1 MAERATLNILKP
13 FAILGALTAG
23 LMLGACA
30 QSGEALQ
37 AEFLAP
43 KSAPAEPATGDD
55 SKVAQTELE
64 KATEYWG
71 KKFREQPRDLDAALS
86 FAKNLKAMGEKKQAL
101 AVVQQAA
108 VFHGNDKKLASEYGR
123 LALEL
128 EQISVAK
135 QMLAVADDPTAPD
148 WRVVSARGTVL
159 AKEGKFAD
167 AIEFYERALTLSQ
180 DQTSVMNNL
189 AMAYAGNGDAAKA
202 EAMLRQAEAKGGSAK
217 TRQNLALVLGL
228 QGKFD
233 EAKTV
238 SSADLGDVGAKSNSD
253 YLRKMVK
260 VDPAAN
266 PVVGAPVGTK
276 VAKAGKAGKAVAAQA
291 APVSDVYQ
299 PGVGDAPPVDENAP
313 TRVSASPNDALV
325 LKGMTR

>member
-1 MAERATLNILKP
+1 MATRATLKTLKP
-13 FAILGALTAG
+13 LAILGVLAAA

-30 QSGEALQ
+30 QSSDALQ
-37 AEFLAP
+37 AEFLSP
-43 KSAPAEPATGDD
+43 KSAAAEPAKGDET
-55 SKVAQTELE
+55 KVAQTELE

-108 VFHGNDKKLASEYGR
+108 VFHGDDKKLASEYGR

-159 AKEGKFAD
+159 AKEGKFAE
-167 AIEFYERALTLSQ
+167 AIDFYERALTLSQ

-189 AMAYAGNGDAAKA
+189 AMAYAGNGDAGKA

-238 SSADLGDVGAKSNSD
+238 SSADLGDAGAKSNSD

-260 VDPAAN
+260 VDPVAT
-266 PVVGAPVGTK
+266 PVVGAPAGVK
-276 VAKAGKAGKAVAAQA
+276 VAKAGKAGKAVAGKV

-299 PGVGDAPPVDENAP
+299 PAVAEAPPVDENVP
-313 TRVSASPNDALV
+313 TRVSASSNDPLV
-325 LKGMTR
+325 LKGMAR

>member
-1 MAERATLNILKP
+1 MAERATLKTLKP
-13 FAILGALTAG
+13 LAILGALAAA

-37 AEFLAP
+37 AEFLSP
-43 KSAPAEPATGDD
+43 KSAPAEPAKGDE

-71 KKFREQPRDLDAALS
+71 KKFREQPRDVEAAIS
-86 FAKNLKAMGEKKQAL
+86 YAKNLKAMGEKKQAL

-108 VFHGNDKKLASEYGR
+108 VFNGDDKKLASEYGR

-159 AKEGKFAD
+159 AKEGKFAE
-167 AIEFYERALTLSQ
+167 AIDFYERALTLSQ
-180 DQTSVMNNL
+180 DQSSVMNNL

-233 EAKTV
+233 ESKTV
-238 SSADLGDVGAKSNSD
+238 SSADLGDAGAKSNSD

-260 VDPAAN
+260 VDPVVN
-266 PVVGAPVGTK
+266 PVVSAPAGAKVTK
-276 VAKAGKAGKAVAAQA
+276 SAKAVAAKA

-299 PGVGDAPPVDENAP
+299 PAPAEAPLVDQDAPQ
-313 TRVSASPNDALV
+313 RVSASSNDPLV

>member
-1 MAERATLNILKP
+1 MAERATLNTLKP
-13 FAILGALTAG
+13 FAILGALSAA

-30 QSGEALQ
+30 QSSDALQ
-37 AEFLAP
+37 AEFLSPKTAFAD
-43 KSAPAEPATGDD
+43 KSAPAEPSKGDET
-55 SKVAQTELE
+55 KVAQTELE

-86 FAKNLKAMGEKKQAL
+86 YAKNLKAMGEKKQAL
-101 AVVQQAA
+101 AVIQQAA
-108 VFHGNDKKLASEYGR
+108 VFHGDDKKLASEYGR

-159 AKEGKFAD
+159 AKEGKFAE

-233 EAKTV
+233 ESKQV
-238 SSADLGDVGAKSNSD
+238 SSADLGDAGAKSNSD

-260 VDPAAN
+260 VDPVAN
-266 PVVGAPVGTK
+266 PV
-276 VAKAGKAGKAVAAQA
+276 AKASSGAKAAKAVAAKA

-299 PGVGDAPPVDENAP
+299 APIAEAPPVDENAP
-313 TRVSASPNDALV
+313 TKVSASSNDPLV

>member
-1 MAERATLNILKP
+1 MAERATLKTLKP
-13 FAILGALTAG
+13 LALLGALSAA

-30 QSGEALQ
+30 QSSEALQ
-37 AEFLAP
+37 AEFLSP
-43 KSAPAEPATGDD
+43 KSAPAEPAKGDE

-71 KKFREQPRDLDAALS
+71 KKFREQPRDLEAAIS
-86 FAKNLKAMGEKKQAL
+86 YAKNLKAMGEKKQAL

-108 VFHGNDKKLASEYGR
+108 VFHGDDKKLASEYGR

-159 AKEGKFAD
+159 AKEGKFAE
-167 AIEFYERALTLSQ
+167 AINFYERALTLSQ

-202 EAMLRQAEAKGGSAK
+202 EAMLRQAEARGGSAK

-233 EAKTV
+233 EAKQV
-238 SSADLGDVGAKSNSD
+238 SSADLGDIGAKSNSD

-260 VDPAAN
+260 VDPVAN
-266 PVVGAPVGTK
+266 PVVATPA
-276 VAKAGKAGKAVAAQA
+276 VAKGGKSSKTITAKA
-291 APVSDVYQ
+291 APAVDAFQ
-299 PGVGDAPPVDENAP
+299 PVVAEAPPFDENAP
-313 TRVSASPNDALV
+313 QRASVSANDPLV

>member
-1 MAERATLNILKP
+1 MAERATHKTIKP
-13 FAILGALTAG
+13 FAIVGALAVA

-43 KSAPAEPATGDD
+43 KNAPAEPAQGDET
-55 SKVAQTELE
+55 KLAQTELE

-86 FAKNLKAMGEKKQAL
+86 FAKNLKAMGEKKQAM
-101 AVVQQAA
+101 AVIQQAA
-108 VFHGNDKKLASEYGR
+108 VFHGDDKKLASEYGR

-128 EQISVAK
+128 DQISVAK
-135 QMLAVADDPTAPD
+135 QMLAVADDPAAPD
-148 WRVVSARGTVL
+148 WRVISARGTVL
-159 AKEGKFAD
+159 AKEGKFAQ

-202 EAMLRQAEAKGGSAK
+202 EAMLRQAEAKGGSPK

-238 SSADLGDVGAKSNSD
+238 SSADLGDAGAKSNSD

-260 VDPAAN
+260 VEPS
-266 PVVGAPVGTK
+266 
-276 VAKAGKAGKAVAAQA
+276 A
-291 APVSDVYQ
+291 APVVKAPWGAKTSKTGAAKAAPTSDAFNPVAA
-299 PGVGDAPPVDENAP
+299 DAPVFDENAP
-313 TRVSASPNDALV
+313 TRVSASSSDPLV